1 MKKNFM
7 RYVVPSVLAMWVYA
21 LYTMVDGIFVAKG
34 VGEYALAAINL
45 SMPMISTVFA
55 ISILFATGTSTV
67 VSIFLG
73 KQEVKKAKE
82 TFTMNMG
89 VLFAT

>member
-1 MKKNFM
+1 MKKNFF

-21 LYTMVDGIFVAKG
+21 LYTMVDGMFVAKG

-45 SMPMISTVFA
+45 SMPMINTIFA
-55 ISILFATGTSTV
+55 VSILFAIGTSTIT
-67 VSIFLG
+67 SIFLG
-73 KQEVKKAKE
+73 QKEIRKAKE
-82 TFTMNMG
+82 AFSMNMS